1 MSDTRT
7 KMAGD
12 VKLTKRELEWTK
24 AEEAKLKQLWEVQGK
39 SATQVGRIFN
49 RTKNSIIGKVHRMK
63 LVKRKPKAVKVAIRA
78 IKAATPKGNNGAAG
92 KSRGMIEA
100 VRKAREEQV
109 KPPNFPQ
116 PASRYLLTGSRWGAL
131 PGTTPYS
138 LEDLPRDG
146 CRWPIGHAPPYAFC
160 GCKAQDKSSY
170 CAAHKARAY
179 YPGTPSEKSA
189 IKSARSVVKKERRI
203 EEPA

>member
-1 MSDTRT
+1 MIIR
-7 KMAGD
+7 
-12 VKLTKRELEWTK
+12 WTK
-24 AEEAKLKQLWEVQGK
+24 AEEAELRKLWEVQGK
-39 SATQVGRIFN
+39 TATQVGAILKCSRN
-49 RTKNSIIGKVHRMK
+49 AVIGKVHRMK
-63 LVKRKPKAVKVAIRA
+63 LVKRKPKAVKVAI
-78 IKAATPKGNNGAAG
+78 KAVTPKGNNGTAG

-100 VRKAREEQV
+100 VRKAREQHV

-116 PASRYLLTGSRWGAL
+116 PASSHLLTGSAWSAL

-146 CRWPIGHAPPYAFC
+146 CRWPIGDAPPYTFC
-160 GCKAQDKSSY
+160 GCEAQDKSSY

-179 YPGTPSEKSA
+179 SPGTPSEKSA
-189 IKSARSVVKKERRI
+189 LKSARSVVKNERRI

>member
-1 MSDTRT
+1 MIIR
-7 KMAGD
+7 
-12 VKLTKRELEWTK
+12 WTK
-24 AEEAKLKQLWEVQGK
+24 AEEAELKQLWEVQGK
-39 SATQVGRIFN
+39 SARQVGEILKCSRN
-49 RTKNSIIGKVHRMK
+49 AVIGKVHRMK
-63 LVKRKPKAVKVAIRA
+63 LVKRKPKDVKVAIKA
-78 IKAATPKGNNGAAG
+78 IKAETPKGNNGTAG

-116 PASRYLLTGSRWGAL
+116 PASSYLLTGSRWSAL
-131 PGTTPYS
+131 PDTTPYS

-146 CRWPIGHAPPYAFC
+146 CRWPIGDAPPYTFC
-160 GCKAQDKSSY
+160 GCQAQDKSSY

-189 IKSARSVVKKERRI
+189 LKSARSVVKKERHI
-203 EEPA
+203 EELA